1 MRALAAAV
9 LLAALLLPTALTA
22 AAAQS
27 PLPPGESEDLTIS
40 ILPDGALAV
49 WYAAAYPIEALNQ
62 TAMLLAKTEALGAT
76 LTIITTPATSNIT
89 AELTIY
95 GENLNPANASA
106 IAAALRKAL
115 DIDLKPETIYNDTI
129 TYRAPVTREKLAKL
143 IDELK
148 PETGGG
154 GFSPR
159 LNRAFLEKFPQ
170 TSIVLEVVKM
180 GWGVSTSFEV
190 RAVGG
195 QAPRTDNTYRLNI
208 LETLGVGE
216 LRPPR
221 DAILNIL
228 FLPPPGSKL
237 TSYRISPKAV
247 NASQLAPG
255 IDALYIQLT
264 GDLTLR
270 ELVIELEYSPAN
282 ITSIFEQL
290 QDFMK
295 FVEKLEISNSP
306 QNRTATPAITG
317 PGGTTGETTTT
328 GPAGQGE
335 SEGGPAETT
344 PPETGGAETPTGG
357 MERDRASELPPI
369 EQLSNLSRIDPLT
382 LLALTSLAV
391 VTIVFTTVY
400 VRGGLRKA
408 AGGAA
413 VTALSILLLTST
425 LTPIL
430 VVKTV
435 WAEQVGGGLESL
447 LEVEQYIPG
456 RAPPDLEIP
465 LLFPSFKQIDKV
477 SKTFISF
484 EEIKLLTTPS
494 LRAPYNPQ
502 GLAKL
507 LATLGIDLRLIQ
519 SAGLLLGGGLNPLG
533 MFKGLTLAHGGTSA
547 FLPNEDVGANVY
559 MVFKAK
565 PSKTLESMLNAINT
579 VYKIG
584 YSLYHSTICFP
595 GDGCLHP
602 IGQAMMITA
611 LLAALYL
618 AVTVPGFM
626 VYAHASYPT
635 DISSELKAS
644 TGYVDGP
651 AVKDKERVWLTE
663 NRYMVS
669 LAILIMILKAPTLSG
684 WKGAKSLADIPL
696 TASFHVS
703 SDADSGWTLTALLGA
718 YSGDRGLKVGVD
730 FRDALGIWE
739 LFKILST
746 SFSSAWSGIVSVVS
760 GSLNEVAA
768 TLYQAEI
775 ALETL
780 AVILAGPRGEE
791 FREAYGYIVSA
802 ASKIRNARTLLS
814 DARIKLS
821 NYNCEGVIQNV
832 SGARESIQSAIQD
845 LNSLKDKYPDIYRAV
860 SGIVNQLERTLTSL
874 EEFNEQA
881 EGLCAPF
888 NFRAEPP
895 SDPEALPDE
904 QKVTL
909 TYLVFSAT
917 PLVTKAVHSKGVSTL
932 TLRAYYGWNPM
943 PQMVQAVAVTAR
955 SVTQTARDLAYN
967 TLDQVGTITSAV
979 QQLVEPDLNQGMQ
992 GLLGGL
998 GGFVDSI
1005 EGLVGQI
1012 LGPLQTMFAEIKNL
1026 LTSLKDK
1033 LISFID
1039 RLVDQIK
1046 AVFDTLK
1053 KTVQTLINQ
1062 LVSAI
1067 TNMLTSFIAG
1077 IANAILG
1084 PIIKAL
1090 VEPLIQSIAS
1100 GLLSQYIAQIIQEM
1114 ITNFIK
1120 EIIDKFIQE
1129 IIGKFIQNIFAG
1141 IDALL
1146 NNILEPINK
1155 IKEAINKWHQ
1165 QIMDF
1170 IEKGMRQLLGP
1181 IHNVLSIVKGDILKL
1196 PGTGGGLNIGSS
1208 LTSAVSGFASGVLSK
1223 ERKTVEEAVRKLNE
1237 MERKILGT
1245 LVRAR
1250 DAATQ
1255 LSSLIRIPVIG
1266 RGGQL
1271 QATLLGIGESAV
1283 SDDYGNLGTIAF
1295 PHDPQKKIAGW
1306 YDEYTLILHTAGLT
1320 MSIPADYSLVAPF
1333 IEDLRALLGA
1343 APPSVLWVKVNEVG
1357 PVLRGDTID
1366 IAILGD
1372 PNRPSVP
1379 GGRESSRVY
1388 VTLPDGSITQ
1398 LSLDSLPTIRPIEQP
1413 PSSTTLIGPFFP
1425 FPLDG
1430 PLLSPFFPFPF
1441 PGRPPPVAFSVS
1453 VFEEPVEDPSATS
1466 VPRVLVPADTAT
1478 GTVLLA
1484 PFFPFPMNKPPAA

>member
-159 LNRAFLEKFPQ
+159 LNRAFLERFPQ

-306 QNRTATPAITG
+306 QNRTAPPAIAN
-317 PGGTTGETTTT
+317 PGGTTGETTT
-328 GPAGQGE
+328 GPAGQVE

-369 EQLSNLSRIDPLT
+369 EQMSNLSRIDPLT

-391 VTIVFTTVY
+391 VTIIFTTVY

-584 YSLYHSTICFP
+584 YSLYHSTICIP
-595 GDGCLHP
+595 DDGCLHP

-635 DISSELKAS
+635 DISSELKAAW
-644 TGYVDGP
+644 GYVDGP

-663 NRYMVS
+663 NRYMV
-669 LAILIMILKAPTLSG
+669 LPRNPHNDT
-684 WKGAKSLADIPL
+684 KGTNPL
-696 TASFHVS
+696 RLDGGEKPRRHTSNSFLPRLLRRRLRLDPHS
-703 SDADSGWTLTALLGA
+703 PAGRLLRRQRPKGRSRLQRRPRYMGALQDTFDKLQQ
-718 YSGDRGLKVGVD
+718 RMV
-730 FRDALGIWE
+730 RN
-739 LFKILST
+739 
-746 SFSSAWSGIVSVVS
+746 SFSS
-760 GSLNEVAA
+760 L
-768 TLYQAEI
+768 
-775 ALETL
+775 
-780 AVILAGPRGEE
+780 
-791 FREAYGYIVSA
+791 
-802 ASKIRNARTLLS
+802 
-814 DARIKLS
+814 
-821 NYNCEGVIQNV
+821 
-832 SGARESIQSAIQD
+832 
-845 LNSLKDKYPDIYRAV
+845 
-860 SGIVNQLERTLTSL
+860 
-874 EEFNEQA
+874 
-881 EGLCAPF
+881 GLP
-888 NFRAEPP
+888 
-895 SDPEALPDE
+895 
-904 QKVTL
+904 
-909 TYLVFSAT
+909 
-917 PLVTKAVHSKGVSTL
+917 
-932 TLRAYYGWNPM
+932 
-943 PQMVQAVAVTAR
+943 
-955 SVTQTARDLAYN
+955 
-967 TLDQVGTITSAV
+967 
-979 QQLVEPDLNQGMQ
+979 
-992 GLLGGL
+992 
-998 GGFVDSI
+998 
-1005 EGLVGQI
+1005 
-1012 LGPLQTMFAEIKNL
+1012 
-1026 LTSLKDK
+1026 
-1033 LISFID
+1033 
-1039 RLVDQIK
+1039 
-1046 AVFDTLK
+1046 
-1053 KTVQTLINQ
+1053 
-1062 LVSAI
+1062 
-1067 TNMLTSFIAG
+1067 
-1077 IANAILG
+1077 
-1084 PIIKAL
+1084 
-1090 VEPLIQSIAS
+1090 
-1100 GLLSQYIAQIIQEM
+1100 
-1114 ITNFIK
+1114 
-1120 EIIDKFIQE
+1120 
-1129 IIGKFIQNIFAG
+1129 
-1141 IDALL
+1141 
-1146 NNILEPINK
+1146 
-1155 IKEAINKWHQ
+1155 
-1165 QIMDF
+1165 
-1170 IEKGMRQLLGP
+1170 
-1181 IHNVLSIVKGDILKL
+1181 
-1196 PGTGGGLNIGSS
+1196 
-1208 LTSAVSGFASGVLSK
+1208 
-1223 ERKTVEEAVRKLNE
+1223 
-1237 MERKILGT
+1237 
-1245 LVRAR
+1245 
-1250 DAATQ
+1250 
-1255 LSSLIRIPVIG
+1255 
-1266 RGGQL
+1266 
-1271 QATLLGIGESAV
+1271 
-1283 SDDYGNLGTIAF
+1283 
-1295 PHDPQKKIAGW
+1295 
-1306 YDEYTLILHTAGLT
+1306 
-1320 MSIPADYSLVAPF
+1320 
-1333 IEDLRALLGA
+1333 
-1343 APPSVLWVKVNEVG
+1343 
-1357 PVLRGDTID
+1357 
-1366 IAILGD
+1366 
-1372 PNRPSVP
+1372 
-1379 GGRESSRVY
+1379 
-1388 VTLPDGSITQ
+1388 
-1398 LSLDSLPTIRPIEQP
+1398 
-1413 PSSTTLIGPFFP
+1413 
-1425 FPLDG
+1425 
-1430 PLLSPFFPFPF
+1430 
-1441 PGRPPPVAFSVS
+1441 
-1453 VFEEPVEDPSATS
+1453 
-1466 VPRVLVPADTAT
+1466 
-1478 GTVLLA
+1478 
-1484 PFFPFPMNKPPAA
+1484 